1 MIIEIVRYFVSLA
14 GMGILWYLLD
24 GVATDFITTMVSK
37 YPTLYPIATVT
48 FVKSLTHWFIFLVLV
63 GLTYSLLVTAQ
74 RTRPGGYYQ

>member
-24 GVATDFITTMVSK
+24 GVATDFINTMVSK
-37 YPTLYPIATVT
+37 YPTMYPTAAVT

-63 GLTYSLLVTAQ
+63 GLTYSLLVQAQ
-74 RTRPGGYYQ
+74 RTRPGGYYR